1 MAESLLIGSDGAVR
15 VLTLNRPERLNALD
29 AALRQSL
36 VDAMDAAARDDAV
49 RVTVVTGAGDRAFCA
64 GQDLNESQGVGSGAG
79 AEQAAGWI
87 DTWARFFDAFARHP
101 KPIVAALNGTTAGA
115 GLEIAMM
122 AHLRVAVPA
131 ARLVMAEINIGLPT
145 LMGSYLVNSHVF
157 LSRMVDIV
165 LSGREFS
172 AKEAHEIG
180 LVHRLASPARVMAE
194 AMAAAQLLA
203 SKPPNAMRLN
213 IKRFNDLRAA
223 EMERQGTEE
232 AMRAFQRE
240 AMASGEPQRVMAEFL
255 AERARRKQ
263 TAAGKPGRAR

>member
-1 MAESLLIGSDGAVR
+1 MAEALQVETDGAVR

-36 VDAMDAAARDDAV
+36 ADAMDAAARDDSV
-49 RVTVVTGAGDRAFCA
+49 RVTVITGAGERAFCA
-64 GQDLNESQGVGSGAG
+64 GQDLNESQGVGAGAG
-79 AEQAAGWI
+79 TEQASSWI
-87 DTWARFFDAFARHP
+87 DTWARFFNAFARHP

-122 AHLRVAVPA
+122 AHLRVAVPT

-145 LMGSYLVNSHVF
+145 LIGSYLVNSHVF
-157 LSRMVDIV
+157 MSRMVDIV

-172 AKEAHEIG
+172 AKDAHEIG
-180 LVHRLASPARVMAE
+180 LVHRLASPARVKAE
-194 AMAAAQLLA
+194 AMALAKLLA
-203 SKPPNAMRLN
+203 GKPPHAMRLN
-213 IKRFNDLRAA
+213 IRRFNALRAA
-223 EMERQGTEE
+223 EMERQGTVE
-232 AMRAFQRE
+232 AMRSFQRE

-263 TAAGKPGRAR
+263 QAVGRPGRAR